1 MRIGFE
7 LLLHA
12 NNFQVRRIKSELLPG
27 EKKAFKL
34 HLAYSFIEGIIMGVL
49 AMNEFVLIKSLKGS
63 DYQIGILFQLSVVL
77 MVFSI
82 LFNEWIRR
90 TRNKVSFIR
99 ILAVIT
105 RLPLLAF
112 LFFPKNVE
120 GMAGNSTYQIL
131 FLLIFLTFYLA
142 NPVLI
147 PTINLFLKKNYQHD
161 NFGPLYSYATTLN
174 KSVMLVAT
182 FSFGLLLEF
191 DPFSFTYVY
200 PVLAV
205 LGISSIVLFTRIPMQ
220 PVPIEVKLGLLD
232 SVRKSLKNIWSIIKK
247 DKPYRDFEMGFMLYG
262 FAWMVTIA
270 VITIFFEKVL
280 HLGYSSIAFYKT
292 AYNLIAIAILP
303 FFGRLINKIDPRK
316 FALITFGSLLIYL
329 LFLALTEYFPQNVEV
344 FGIKIYFGLILA
356 FLAHAVFAA
365 TMSLLWFIGS
375 AYFSNDDNAGNY
387 QSVHVTLTGVRG
399 LFAPLLGV
407 MFYEWLG
414 FSWTFGIGIV
424 SLTIAMILM
433 LWSMKSRSMK

>member
-1 MRIGFE
+1 MK
-7 LLLHA
+7 
-12 NNFQVRRIKSELLPG
+12 RIKAELLPG

-63 DYQIGILFQLSVVL
+63 DFQIGILFQLSVVL

-90 TRNKVSFIR
+90 TKNKVSFIR
-99 ILAVIT
+99 RLAVLT

-112 LFFPKNVE
+112 LFFPKNIE
-120 GMAGNSTYQIL
+120 GMAGSSTFQIL
-131 FLLIFLTFYLA
+131 FLLIFLAFYLA
-142 NPVLI
+142 NPVLY

-174 KSVMLVAT
+174 KAVMLVAT
-182 FSFGLLLEF
+182 FAFGWLLEI

-200 PVLAV
+200 PILAL
-205 LGISSIVLFTRIPMQ
+205 LGISSIFLFTKIPMQ
-220 PVPIEVKLGLLD
+220 PVPIEVKLGLFD
-232 SVRKSLKNIWSIIKK
+232 SVRNSLKNIWSIIKK

-280 HLGYSSIAFYKT
+280 HLSYSSVAFYKT

-316 FALITFGSLLIYL
+316 FALITFGSLLLYL
-329 LFLALTEYFPQNVEV
+329 LLLALTEYFPQHVEV
-344 FGIKIYFGLILA
+344 FGIQIYYGLILA

-365 TMSLLWFIGS
+365 TMSLLWYIGS

-387 QSVHVTLTGVRG
+387 QSVHVSLTGVRG

-407 MFYEWLG
+407 MFYEWFG
-414 FSWTFGIGIV
+414 FTWTFGIGII
-424 SLTIAMILM
+424 SLAIAMILM
-433 LWSMKSRSMK
+433 LWSMKSRSMN